1 MLTYDHSVP
10 SPNDIIN
17 EQELEEIM
25 NKFGSFLSIVLN
37 KPISSVT
44 VFTLLRKDTHMRDVL
59 LDISDQSWYSIVE
72 YMSYRWPVLNK
83 SKKIK

>member
-17 EQELEEIM
+17 EQELDTIV
-25 NKFGSFLSIVLN
+25 NKFGSFLSIIVN
-37 KPISSVT
+37 KPISCVT
-44 VFTLLRKDTHMRDVL
+44 VFTMLRKDTQVRDVL
-59 LDISDQSWYSIVE
+59 LEISDHSWYSVVE
-72 YMSYRWPVLNK
+72 YMGHRWPVLNK